1 MGGKP
6 DFRCSGQGAVS
17 YTHLDV
23 YKRQVYCLAGCQ
35 KPMKRLWI
43 SSMEDSAIRDGFAP
57 VSYTHLQLY
66 ACLTECRFVGPLG
79 LAAYA
84 ELSSMAA
91 SLMLGEWFD

>member
-1 MGGKP
+1 MYAGKSPLREKPAAGRCEKPPLSCHIASSGKRYHSHAATIYKWAQEDAAKKAPKKGIP
-6 DFRCSGQGAVS
+6 D
-17 YTHLDV
+17 
-23 YKRQVYCLAGCQ
+23 
-35 KPMKRLWI
+35 
-43 SSMEDSAIRDGFAP
+43 
-57 VSYTHLQLY
+57 Y

>member
-1 MGGKP
+1 M
-6 DFRCSGQGAVS
+6 
-17 YTHLDV
+17 L
-23 YKRQVYCLAGCQ
+23 
-35 KPMKRLWI
+35 
-43 SSMEDSAIRDGFAP
+43 SAIRGIIGA
-57 VSYTHLQLY
+57 SY